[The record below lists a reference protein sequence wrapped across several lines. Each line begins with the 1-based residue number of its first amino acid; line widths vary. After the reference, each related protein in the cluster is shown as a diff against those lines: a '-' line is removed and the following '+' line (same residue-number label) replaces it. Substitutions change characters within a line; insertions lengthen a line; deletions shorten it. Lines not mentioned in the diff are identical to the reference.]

1 MDAFTIGVV
10 SNIGMM
16 TLLALSAYLLLLV
29 GEVSFGQQAFFGIGA
44 YAAGIATALWGWPL
58 LPALLFAALL
68 GAATQFAIAI
78 PTLRLRGFYF
88 SIATLAFAEIVRIL
102 FELFH
107 YQREIGGRLVGP
119 EGEHGFRDV
128 RYAFDN
134 GITPLDTLLVIWA
147 LVGFVLAA
155 FAGLERSRFGVRLR
169 MIGED
174 DVLAAL
180 NGIDVTRY
188 RLAVSAGAGALAACA
203 GGFFIHSVTYVEPG
217 VFGVM
222 LGVHAL
228 AYGLIGGLGT
238 AFGPLLGVC
247 LDIGFLESFQSLSQ
261 YRMVLFGGLVVLL
274 LVMRPR
280 GLLDETAVHRLG
292 RLFRGAR

>member
-1 MDAFTIGVV
+1 M
-10 SNIGMM
+10 
-16 TLLALSAYLLLLV
+16 
-29 GEVSFGQQAFFGIGA
+29 
-44 YAAGIATALWGWPL
+44 
-58 LPALLFAALL
+58 
-68 GAATQFAIAI
+68 
-78 PTLRLRGFYF
+78 
-88 SIATLAFAEIVRIL
+88 
-102 FELFH
+102 
-107 YQREIGGRLVGP
+107 
-119 EGEHGFRDV
+119 
-128 RYAFDN
+128 
-134 GITPLDTLLVIWA
+134 
-147 LVGFVLAA
+147 
-155 FAGLERSRFGVRLR
+155 
-169 MIGED
+169 
-174 DVLAAL
+174 
-180 NGIDVTRY
+180 
-188 RLAVSAGAGALAACA
+188 
-203 GGFFIHSVTYVEPG
+203 TYVEPG